1 MKEEID
7 IRKLTVQAQHR
18 TEQWRHTIIVSRIL
32 LCGQWLKDAGFK
44 PGDKVKII
52 VQDDLLIIQKY
63 IPEKQDF

>member
-7 IRKLTVQAQHR
+7 VRKLTVQAQYR
-18 TEQWRHTIIVSRIL
+18 TERWRETVIVPRL
-32 LCGQWLKDAGFK
+32 LICGQWFEDAGFK